1 MRGLEIAIHRRDE
14 KSEALGH
21 RLALYAYKREGGPL
35 KSLLLSKLFS
45 RGSRKVEVRLPTI
58 EVRYSD
64 LCVEAECQVVQ
75 GKPLP
80 TLWNA
85 AKGILSGFLRSI
97 GLNHGDA
104 KITIIKDVSGIIKPS
119 RMTLLLG
126 PPGCGKTTLLLAL
139 AGKLDKSLK
148 VRGEVSY
155 NGYKLEEFVPG
166 KTSSYIS
173 QNDLHIPQITVRETL
188 DFSARFQGVGKREEI
203 LKEVIRREKE
213 TGVIPE
219 PEIDTYMKAISVNGV
234 ERSIQTD
241 YVLKILGLEI
251 CADIMVGDAMRRGI
265 SGGQK
270 KRLTTGEV
278 IVGPTKALFMDEI
291 STGLDSSTTFQIVT
305 CFQHMAHITEATI
318 VISLLQPAPE
328 TYDLFDDIILMA
340 EGKIVYHGPRDQ
352 VLAFFEECGFK
363 CPNRKGEADFLQ
375 EVLSKMDQ
383 KQYWYRPQESYTYV
397 SVDEFC
403 KQFKSFH
410 VGKNLEEELSKP
422 YGKSQCHENALS
434 FNQYSL
440 PKWELFRACM
450 ARELLLMKRNSFLY
464 IFKIFQFAIVAF
476 ITMSVFLRSGM
487 RLDVEHSNY
496 FMGSLFFTLVLI
508 MVNGLPEMAMTV
520 SRLPCFYKQRD
531 FHFYPAWAYAIPAT
545 ISKVPISLIESL
557 IWTSVTYYG
566 IGYSPEAVR
575 YFHQFLLLFVA
586 HQMALSAYRFLA
598 SFYQTLVA
606 SSLVSSL
613 ILSMMLTISGFILP
627 RTSMPGW
634 LKWGFWMSP
643 LTYIEIGLTVNEYQA
658 PRWQKI
664 SASNSTIGDIVLK
677 THGLDFKS
685 YFYWVSVGALLGF
698 AFLFNVGFILTL
710 TFRRPVGKSHAII
723 SREKL
728 SQLTRGNN
736 LHNDIHIK
744 NHATT
749 SPAMADET
757 KDSGRMMV
765 LPFQPLAIT
774 FQDICYYV
782 DTPLEMKEQG
792 YTRKKLQLL
801 HNITGAFRP
810 GVLSVLMGVS
820 GAGKTTLLDVLSGRK
835 TGGVIEGDIRIGGY
849 PKAQETFARI
859 SGYCE
864 QTDIHSPQITVE
876 ESVIYSAWLRLPSDV
891 NSKTR
896 SEFVDEVLERI
907 ELDGIKDALVG
918 VPGISGLSTEQR
930 KRLTIAVE
938 LVANPSILFMDEP
951 TSGLDAR
958 AAAIVM
964 RAVKNVAETGR
975 TVVCTIHQPS
985 IDIFEAFDELM
996 LMKKGGELIYCG
1008 PLGQRSSNIIE
1019 YFERIPGIPKIKD
1032 NDNPSVWML
1041 EVTATSLEAQLGL
1054 NFAQIY
1060 NGSTLYNDNKELVK
1074 QLSTPPPGSRD
1085 LDFPTCFPQNG
1096 WGQFKA
1102 CLWKQN
1108 LSYWRSPSYNLVRL
1122 IYILFSSVLLAAL
1135 FWKHGKTLNNQQNLF
1150 NILGSMFIAALLN
1163 GINNCSSVMPFV
1175 ITERPVLYREKF
1187 AGMYSPWAYSLAKVV
1202 IEIPYVL
1209 ILVFLFTIIA
1219 YPAIGYYCG
1228 LHSIIV
1234 LLSKFQFV
1242 LWFHN
1247 TRTTYSKV
1255 VDLVSLHHT
1264 LVLGIEWSLHFTIWR
1279 YSGRDNS
1286 LWRNQT
1292 SGPISPGLLWISP

>member
-1 MRGLEIAIHRRDE
+1 MRPKG
-14 KSEALGH
+14 
-21 RLALYAYKREGGPL
+21 
-35 KSLLLSKLFS
+35 FS
-45 RGSRKVEVRLPTI
+45 
-58 EVRYSD
+58 
-64 LCVEAECQVVQ
+64 Q
-75 GKPLP
+75 
-80 TLWNA
+80 
-85 AKGILSGFLRSI
+85 GFL
-97 GLNHGDA
+97 GQQ
-104 KITIIKDVSGIIKPS
+104 
-119 RMTLLLG
+119 
-126 PPGCGKTTLLLAL
+126 
-139 AGKLDKSLK
+139 

-166 KTSSYIS
+166 KTASYIR
-173 QNDLHIPQITVRETL
+173 QNDLHIPQMTVRETL
-188 DFSARFQGVGKREEI
+188 DFSARFQGVGNREEI
-203 LKEVIRREKE
+203 LKEVIRREKQ
-213 TGVIPE
+213 TGIIPE

-234 ERSIQTD
+234 ERSIQTN

-318 VISLLQPAPE
+318 FISLLQPAPE
-328 TYDLFDDIILMA
+328 TYVLFDDIILMT
-340 EGKIVYHGPRDQ
+340 EGKIVYQGPRDQ

-383 KQYWYRPQESYTYV
+383 NQYWYRPQETYTYV

-403 KQFKSFH
+403 KQFKSFD
-410 VGKNLEEELSKP
+410 VGKNLEEQLSKP
-422 YGKSQCHENALS
+422 YGKSQCHKNALS

-464 IFKIFQFAIVAF
+464 IFKICQFSIVAS
-476 ITMSVFLRSGM
+476 ISMSVFLRSDM
-487 RLDVEHSNY
+487 RLDVEHANY
-496 FMGSLFFTLVLI
+496 YTGSLFFTLVLN
-508 MVNGLPEMAMTV
+508 MVNGLPEIAMTV

-531 FHFYPAWAYAIPAT
+531 VHFYPAWAYAIPAT

-566 IGYSPEAVR
+566 IGYSPEA
-575 YFHQFLLLFVA
+575 
-586 HQMALSAYRFLA
+586 
-598 SFYQTLVA
+598 
-606 SSLVSSL
+606 
-613 ILSMMLTISGFILP
+613 
-627 RTSMPGW
+627 
-634 LKWGFWMSP
+634 
-643 LTYIEIGLTVNEYQA
+643 
-658 PRWQKI
+658 
-664 SASNSTIGDIVLK
+664 
-677 THGLDFKS
+677 
-685 YFYWVSVGALLGF
+685 
-698 AFLFNVGFILTL
+698 
-710 TFRRPVGKSHAII
+710 
-723 SREKL
+723 
-728 SQLTRGNN
+728 
-736 LHNDIHIK
+736 
-744 NHATT
+744 
-749 SPAMADET
+749 
-757 KDSGRMMV
+757 
-765 LPFQPLAIT
+765 
-774 FQDICYYV
+774 
-782 DTPLEMKEQG
+782 EMKEQG
-792 YTRKKLQLL
+792 YMRKKLQLL

-849 PKAQETFARI
+849 PKAQATFARI

-876 ESVIYSAWLRLPSDV
+876 ESVIYSAWLRLPSDI

-896 SEFVDEVLERI
+896 SEFVDEVLETI

-918 VPGISGLSTEQR
+918 IPGISGLSTEQR

-985 IDIFEAFDELM
+985 IDIFEAFDE
-996 LMKKGGELIYCG
+996 
-1008 PLGQRSSNIIE
+1008 
-1019 YFERIPGIPKIKD
+1019 RIPGVPKIKD
-1032 NDNPSVWML
+1032 NYNPAVWML
-1041 EVTATSLEAQLGL
+1041 EVTASSVEAQLGL

-1060 NGSTLYNDNKELVK
+1060 NGSTLYK
-1074 QLSTPPPGSRD
+1074 
-1085 LDFPTCFPQNG
+1085 
-1096 WGQFKA
+1096 
-1102 CLWKQN
+1102 
-1108 LSYWRSPSYNLVRL
+1108 
-1122 IYILFSSVLLAAL
+1122 
-1135 FWKHGKTLNNQQNLF
+1135 NNQQNLF
-1150 NILGSMFIAALLN
+1150 NILGSMFVAALFN
-1163 GINNCSSVMPFV
+1163 GINNCSAVMPFV

-1219 YPAIGYYCG
+1219 YPAIGYYWSAPKFLWFFYAMFCTLLTFVYFGMFVASLCPNVQVASIVSSFSFQNFNLFSGFIIPGPHIPKWWIWFHYITPLSWTLNG
-1228 LHSIIV
+1228 LFTSQYGDIQEEITVFGETKPVALFLQDYFGFHHDRLGLVAV
-1234 LLSKFQFV
+1234 LLLVFPSLFASLFSYCIGNLNFQ
-1242 LWFHN
+1242 
-1247 TRTTYSKV
+1247 R
-1255 VDLVSLHHT
+1255 
-1264 LVLGIEWSLHFTIWR
+1264 R
-1279 YSGRDNS
+1279 
-1286 LWRNQT
+1286 
-1292 SGPISPGLLWISP
+1292 